1 LLHPKKVGTILSN
14 SKSDE
19 EKQTNEIKIAAPMLD
34 SIDIKDKNIT
44 ADALLTQREFARYLV
59 ETRKAHYFF
68 TVKGNQKTLLDD
80 IAYYFADNLNCN
92 ATFETLDYGHGR
104 IEIRKIWVTSE
115 LNDYLDFP
123 HIGQVFAIERDIE
136 YKKTGKKRK
145 KELVFGITS
154 RSADEMSADKILKIV
169 RKHWGIE
176 NSCHYIID
184 WNYDE
189 DRNRIRTGFAPENVT
204 RLRRFAVGLMKSKK
218 VENVAQK
225 MRQLSFNVRSVLDYL
240 KMTKN
245 TYATECIAE

>member
-1 LLHPKKVGTILSN
+1 MLHPKKVGTILSN

-145 KELVFGITS
+145 SLYLEL
-154 RSADEMSADKILKIV
+154 
-169 RKHWGIE
+169 
-176 NSCHYIID
+176 
-184 WNYDE
+184 
-189 DRNRIRTGFAPENVT
+189 
-204 RLRRFAVGLMKSKK
+204 
-218 VENVAQK
+218 Q
-225 MRQLSFNVRSVLDYL
+225 
-240 KMTKN
+240 
-245 TYATECIAE
+245 TEPQIK